1 LVVVEQKLLEVLP
14 ELWVMMEILQVFQ
27 QLHLLQ
33 VAVEEAILKV
43 VELVVPEVVEEV
55 NLILV
60 QEQLEIHLL

>member
-1 LVVVEQKLLEVLP
+1 
-14 ELWVMMEILQVFQ
+14 MMEILQVFQ